1 MQLQR
6 LCGAAVLLGLA
17 GLTTVA
23 APAANFP
30 IVDKTLVAWIAPANL
45 AQRGGSVLTMED
57 TAARFDAIVFGELAP
72 ARWMAGSDFHRRTL
86 RAQEALAAETATSAE
101 LVQLAIVYRGPE
113 VIVYRN
119 GLEYSRHALTQP
131 QVFDDDTFV
140 LMGPRHRGQ
149 GQFFAGEV
157 EDARIYASAL
167 DAGQISALR
176 PNVEGSFKPW
186 AWWSFEDSAA
196 TERTGRLPHVQLS
209 GGAEVRAGRLV
220 LNGSG
225 ATLIASR
232 RPMAAGPGPTKA
244 LTYHL
249 MHPGGESLPGDP
261 NAAFYLNGT
270 YHLHYI
276 LAHPWKGRTSFSFV
290 HVTSPDLLHWSWQ
303 PTKLQP
309 AFTGHGMF
317 SGTGF
322 LTKEGRPAAIYHG
335 ESSGRNQIAIAA
347 DDKLTSWEKPYPVE
361 VVNADGTPAKMNH
374 WDPDCFLIGDTYY
387 AISGGE
393 NPPLLKSKDL
403 KRWTQVGP
411 FLQQDRPD
419 VARGEDVSCPNF
431 FRIGNKWM
439 LLCISH
445 DLGCRYY
452 LGDWDA
458 KAEQFVPEQHA
469 RMNWRREGQS
479 LFSRESWRVDFFA
492 PESVLT
498 PDGRRV
504 MWAWCATVDRT
515 DGRMSGKTIQSLP
528 RELSLAD
535 DGKLRI
541 RPLRELE
548 SLRHDAVSFGPVE
561 VDRVSRSLLAD
572 RSPTGKKI
580 AELAGD
586 AMEIRVTVERA
597 QAERKLFG
605 FTLFAD
611 GKGGGLPVLFRPETH
626 ALRVGSTEAPFSV
639 ADLPAGEDVELRIF
653 VDRYLVEV
661 FVNNRQAALAA
672 YLDYEGRSDLVAF
685 SVGAPTTL
693 KTVELWK
700 MEPTNQGFLE
710 AQTNRVWEPLTK

>member
-1 MQLQR
+1 MQLQPV
-6 LCGAAVLLGLA
+6 CGAVSLLGLA
-17 GLTTVA
+17 GSISLA

-30 IVDKTLVAWIAPANL
+30 MVDKTLIAWVVPANV

-86 RAQEALAAETATSAE
+86 RAQEALPAETATGTN
-101 LVQLAIVYRGPE
+101 LVQMAIVYRGPE

-119 GLEYSRHALTQP
+119 GSEYSRHAITQP

-167 DAGQISALR
+167 DIGQITALR
-176 PNVEGSFKPW
+176 PNVEGLFKPW
-186 AWWSFEDSAA
+186 AWWSFDDSAA
-196 TERTGRLPHVQLS
+196 AERTGRLSHVQLT

-220 LNGSG
+220 LNGAG

-232 RPMAAGPGPTKA
+232 RPMAVGQGPTKA

-309 AFTGHGMF
+309 ALTGHGMF

-335 ESSGRNQIAIAA
+335 ESSGRNQIAVAV
-347 DDKLTSWEKPYPVE
+347 DDKLSAWEKPYPVE

-374 WDPDCFLIGDTYY
+374 WDPDCFLMGDTYY

-403 KRWTQVGP
+403 KRWTHVGP
-411 FLQQDRPD
+411 FLQKDLPD

-458 KAEQFVPEQHA
+458 QAEQFVPEQHG

-504 MWAWCATVDRT
+504 MWAWCATVDRN

-528 RELSLAD
+528 RELSLAA

-548 SLRHDAVSFGPVE
+548 TLRHDAVSFGPVE
-561 VDRVSRSLLAD
+561 VDKVARSLLAD
-572 RSPTGKKI
+572 RSPAGKKI
-580 AELAGD
+580 AELDSD
-586 AMEIRVTVERA
+586 AMEIRVTVDRA
-597 QAERKLFG
+597 QAERKIFG

-626 ALRVGSTEAPFSV
+626 ALRVGATEAPFSV

-661 FVNNRQAALAA
+661 FVNNRQAMLAA
-672 YLDYEGRSDLVAF
+672 YADYDGRADLVAF

-693 KTVELWK
+693 KKVELWK
-700 MEPTNQGFLE
+700 VKPTNQGFLE